1 MAKKSVHSNN
11 ISISY
16 EIVFYKLSNEPAEK
30 KGSDMESQKSYEERC
45 IHGGTSSWTYTCL
58 MLGSLNANKEPTFTN
73 ESLTTSVIIQTAKII
88 FDNHVVNIDKI
99 HLH

>member
-1 MAKKSVHSNN
+1 MTCRGMAKKSVHSNN

-45 IHGGTSSWTYTCL
+45 IHGGTSS
-58 MLGSLNANKEPTFTN
+58 
-73 ESLTTSVIIQTAKII
+73 
-88 FDNHVVNIDKI
+88 
-99 HLH
+99 